1 MSFIEGAS
9 GLSTIIA
16 MITVPAMLIPIF
28 MQIRSYKK
36 EQREQAEKNRAGITK
51 EIIEK
56 TDTVTTTIIDK
67 TQNLFDKIEAR
78 LEAIK
83 VASIITKED
92 INMLKQQVSDLRH
105 YVDSLDKSGTVEW
118 QKTKPFIIEKIAD
131 LDQRIDELDNRFTFK
146 MTEIAKT
153 EIKKDKNEIRKE
165 MNDMK
170 KDIEKK

>member
-1 MSFIEGAS
+1 MSFLEGA
-9 GLSTIIA
+9 GLSTIA
-16 MITVPAMLIPIF
+16 TMIGLPAVLITIF
-28 MQIRSYKK
+28 MQIRSYRKDQK
-36 EQREQAEKNRAGITK
+36 EQQEKNRAAITK
-51 EIIEK
+51 EIADK

-67 TQNLFDKIEAR
+67 TTNLFDKIEAR

-131 LDQRIDELDNRFTFK
+131 LDKRIDELDDRFSFK
-146 MTEIAKT
+146 MTEIAKS
-153 EIKKDKNEIRKE
+153 EIKKDKNDLHKE
-165 MNDMK
+165 MKEMK
-170 KDIEKK
+170 EEVKNK